1 MVPTDIKFHA
11 TIPIL
16 SITKWSWRP
25 YTEWYFLAGPSLGH
39 WYPEQEHLMVSKY
52 ASPFPLSMQAGDPV
66 LSTQSSFNMDE
77 FFKDLQHD
85 KPQFCAPNV
94 SMLPTDIGSSMT
106 KLPSCRRWVKLSA
119 LVKWKAI
126 MRASKRAR
134 LMFEQESWSPW
145 AVYTNETAVVVLF
158 LQ

>member
-1 MVPTDIKFHA
+1 
-11 TIPIL
+11 
-16 SITKWSWRP
+16 
-25 YTEWYFLAGPSLGH
+25 
-39 WYPEQEHLMVSKY
+39 MVSQY

-126 MRASKRAR
+126 LRASKRAR
-134 LMFEQESWSPW
+134 LMFDPVLLVSRSTRMSMWKNIEQLASTDIHPTTGS
-145 AVYTNETAVVVLF
+145 NETSKLSYS
-158 LQ
+158 QWR